1 MTLPVCY
8 FSSVGRS
15 GNRVSTMSYRMETCR
30 RKAFW
35 MHQVVLI
42 IGKRHSHAPND
53 TDLVTR
59 TFGFRLSGSNAFSAP
74 SGTKFSM
81 ISLTLY
87 VLIGGGPSF
96 KCDPSGVCIS
106 SFFSSSCATLCLT
119 AYGSFVGDRDLTNDT
134 CGYRSSSAT

>member
-1 MTLPVCY
+1 
-8 FSSVGRS
+8 
-15 GNRVSTMSYRMETCR
+15 
-30 RKAFW
+30 

-59 TFGFRLSGSNAFSAP
+59 TFGFKLSGSNAFSAP

-87 VLIGGGPSF
+87 VLIGGGPLF
-96 KCDPSGVCIS
+96 IGYPSGVFIS
-106 SFFSSSCATLCLT
+106 SFFSSTGAALCMT
-119 AYGSFVGDRDLTNDT
+119 GFGSFVGDVDLDNDT